1 MVAYFC
7 HHLSVDYDNLSN
19 QYVDLLVIYVDLS
32 DHCVE
37 DLSGRNYHNQQ
48 LIILFFYRVTAPK
61 CYLLIIANNVKTA
74 TIKMTVCLNTVWVFF
89 SA

>member
-19 QYVDLLVIYVDLS
+19 QYVDLSVIYVDLS
-32 DHCVE
+32 DHYVH
-37 DLSGRNYHNQQ
+37 LSGKKSSQ
-48 LIILFFYRVTAPK
+48 LVAYYLVFYRVTAPK
-61 CYLLIIANNVKTA
+61 CHLLKIANNLKTA
-74 TIKMTVCLNTVWVFF
+74 KVKMTVCLNTVCVFF